1 MKLDTTKNDTPC
13 SWPRQQKFRTHIT
26 SLIKPKIARRKC
38 EICRKNF
45 RDYQI
50 LIDGGVRYVLC
61 REHLRVARD
70 QTEHFRMVV
79 KAFRLGTR
87 ISSLG
92 AVV

>member
-1 MKLDTTKNDTPC
+1 MLIPTNTKNDTPRIR
-13 SWPRQQKFRTHIT
+13 PRQQKFRTHT
-26 SLIKPKIARRKC
+26 RPKITRRKC

-45 RDYQI
+45 RDYRV

-79 KAFRLGTR
+79 KVFRLGTR

-92 AVV
+92 VVV